1 MVLPFVV
8 VVTCS
13 NKQIKGRGIQ
23 KQGCSEAKG
32 HKLTFHVDAGELLAA
47 Q

>member
-1 MVLPFVV
+1 MMLPFVV

-13 NKQIKGRGIQ
+13 NKQIRGSGIQ
-23 KQGCSEAKG
+23 KQGYSEAKG
-32 HKLTFHVDAGELLAA
+32 HMLTFRVDSGALLAA